1 LCAFF
6 ASGIRD
12 NETEQGVIPNAFR
25 HIFSHVAENS
35 SKQYLIRASY
45 LEIYQEEIRDLLSKD
60 RKQHRELRESPTS
73 GVYVKDL
80 STFLC
85 SNFGEI
91 NDLMTRGNK
100 NRAVGATNM
109 NEHSSRSHAIF
120 MITIEMS
127 EKWADG
133 RNHFK
138 VGKLN
143 LVDLAGSERQGKTG
157 ASGERLKEATK
168 INLSLS
174 ALGNVIAALVD
185 GKSTHIPYRDSK
197 LTRLL
202 QDSLGGNSRTIMV
215 ATIGPASFNW
225 DETITTLRYASRA
238 KKIKNKP
245 KVNED
250 PKDALLRQYQEEIER
265 LRVEL
270 EKKKSK
276 QAHMLQQSQ
285 QSETTERKKKQ
296 HNSSSSNNT
305 SANSE
310 SNKLDLQR
318 QVEEQR
324 LRELAPLL
332 EPYGLDPTTEPAVIM
347 EKLAERRKEL
357 LQDNLTVKAEK
368 DKLLKK
374 LDETESLVK
383 NTEVECAKLNE
394 RIVWLESKVLTGGKD
409 LVDHTNEQQKL
420 IQAKQ
425 QELAEQIERY
435 EQMKLRLQ
443 EGELSIEELR
453 VNAEVIESELHAKI
467 KKLKKLSQKLQGLKE
482 ETDKTHENHT
492 MTVRELETVAMELK
506 K

>member
-1 LCAFF
+1 
-6 ASGIRD
+6 
-12 NETEQGVIPNAFR
+12 VIPNAFR
-25 HIFSHVAENS
+25 HIFCHVREHS
-35 SKQYLIRASY
+35 QSKQYLIRASY
-45 LEIYQEEIRDLLSKD
+45 LEIYQEEIRDLLSKEH
-60 RKQHRELRESPTS
+60 RKQSRELRESPTA

-80 STFLC
+80 STHLC
-85 SNFGEI
+85 SNFSEI
-91 NDLMTRGNK
+91 NELMTRGNK
-100 NRAVGATNM
+100 NRAVGATDM

-120 MITIEMS
+120 MVTIEMS
-127 EKWADG
+127 EKWEEDG
-133 RNHFK
+133 RTHFK

-185 GKSTHIPYRDSK
+185 GKSSHIPYRDSK

-270 EKKKSK
+270 DRKKAK
-276 QAHMLQQSQ
+276 QAEMLQQSQ
-285 QSETTERKKKQ
+285 ADDVDRKTMLMTKRSA
-296 HNSSSSNNT
+296 HTASSSDSSISGT
-305 SANSE
+305 AA
-310 SNKLDLQR
+310 DLHR

-332 EPYGLDPTTEPAVIM
+332 EPYGLDPTSEPGLIM
-347 EKLAERRKEL
+347 EKLAERRKAL
-357 LQDNLTVKAEK
+357 LQDNLTMKAEK
-368 DKLLKK
+368 DNLLRK

-383 NTEVECAKLNE
+383 NTEVECSKLSE
-394 RIVWLESKVLTGGKD
+394 RIGWLESKVLTGGKD

-435 EQMKLRLQ
+435 EEMKKRLQ
-443 EGELSIEELR
+443 EEELSIEELR
-453 VNAEVIESELHAKI
+453 VNADAFEAELHTKMKKY
-467 KKLKKLSQKLQGLKE
+467 KKLTLKQQ
-482 ETDKTHENHT
+482 T
-492 MTVRELETVAMELK
+492 MQDDVEKAHDDHKINVKELETVLMELK